1 MALFFNGALVV
12 KFKKALSVCLM
23 RTESLFY
30 LNKACLNPHAILNPY
45 GKIHILG
52 ESMEKTETTIFVDW
66 ENLLAD
72 LKAIQETDERLKE
85 SNFNFNNPEQL
96 LALIRSFL
104 ELEEE
109 LKRIYFYV
117 SEPFTEVEPRIKS
130 NKREELEEYKKNN
143 FKEYEGRVN
152 KSGIIQSFNHA
163 IAQQNQVK
171 LRVGRV
177 KFKFVY
183 KFEDKEVYN
192 GLEAKIFIPYLKL
205 RQKQVDALLAH
216 DITKLYCTKQG
227 GCILLFSRDTD
238 FVPVLEAAWEKG
250 FEVFIANI
258 QESPNSVPSDLKKS
272 CNVRERSVAEIVD
285 NLPKNQYTSK
295 KKNFSTNEPFNNPF
309 KDQLF

>member
-1 MALFFNGALVV
+1 M
-12 KFKKALSVCLM
+12 SVWWEQNLYFI
-23 RTESLFY
+23 LK
-30 LNKACLNPHAILNPY
+30 NKACLNPHAILNPY

-85 SNFNFNNPEQL
+85 PNFNFNNPDQL

-104 ELEEE
+104 EPEEE

-117 SEPFTEVEPRIKS
+117 SEPFTEVEPRIKG
-130 NKREELEEYKKNN
+130 NKNEELEEYKEKNP
-143 FKEYEGRVN
+143 KDYEERVN

-205 RQKQVDALLAH
+205 RQKQVDALLVH
-216 DITKLYCTKQG
+216 DITRLYCTKQG

-295 KKNFSTNEPFNNPF
+295 KKNFSPNEPFNNPF
-309 KDQLF
+309 KDQLFKKN

>member
-1 MALFFNGALVV
+1 MSAWWEQNLYFIL
-12 KFKKALSVCLM
+12 K
-23 RTESLFY
+23 
-30 LNKACLNPHAILNPY
+30 NKACLNPHAILNPY

-85 SNFNFNNPEQL
+85 PNFNFNNPDQL

-104 ELEEE
+104 EPEEK

-117 SEPFTEVEPRIKS
+117 SEPFTEVEPRIKG
-130 NKREELEEYKKNN
+130 NKNEELEEYKEKNP
-143 FKEYEGRVN
+143 KDYEERVN

-272 CNVRERSVAEIVD
+272 CNVRERSVADIVD

-295 KKNFSTNEPFNNPF
+295 KKNFSPNEPFNNPF
-309 KDQLF
+309 KDQLFKKN

>member
-1 MALFFNGALVV
+1 
-12 KFKKALSVCLM
+12 
-23 RTESLFY
+23 
-30 LNKACLNPHAILNPY
+30 
-45 GKIHILG
+45 
-52 ESMEKTETTIFVDW
+52 MEKTETTIFVDW

-85 SNFNFNNPEQL
+85 PNFSFNNPDQL

-104 ELEEE
+104 EPEEE

-117 SEPFTEVEPRIKS
+117 SDPFTEVEPRIKG
-130 NKREELEEYKKNN
+130 NKNEELEEYKKNN
-143 FKEYEGRVN
+143 FKEYEEKAN
-152 KSGIIQSFNHA
+152 KSGIMQTFNHK

-177 KFKFVY
+177 MFEFAY

-205 RQKQVDALLAH
+205 RQKQVDALLVH

-272 CNVRERSVAEIVD
+272 CNVRECSVAEIVD
-285 NLPKNQYTSK
+285 NLPKNQHTPK
-295 KKNFSTNEPFNNPF
+295 KKNFSPNEPFNNPF
-309 KDQLF
+309 KDQLFKKN

>member
-1 MALFFNGALVV
+1 
-12 KFKKALSVCLM
+12 M

-30 LNKACLNPHAILNPY
+30 LNKACLNPHAILSPY

-85 SNFNFNNPEQL
+85 PNFNFNNPDQL

-104 ELEEE
+104 EPEEE

-117 SEPFTEVEPRIKS
+117 SEPFTEVEPRIKG
-130 NKREELEEYKKNN
+130 NKNEELEEYKEKNP
-143 FKEYEGRVN
+143 KDYEERVN

-192 GLEAKIFIPYLKL
+192 GLEAEILIPYLKL

-258 QESPNSVPSDLKKS
+258 QESPNSVPSNLKKS
-272 CNVRERSVAEIVD
+272 CNVRERSVAEIVAK
-285 NLPKNQYTSK
+285 LPKNQHTPK
-295 KKNFSTNEPFNNPF
+295 KKNFSPNEPFNNPF
-309 KDQLF
+309 KDQLFKKS

>member
-1 MALFFNGALVV
+1 MGTEPLF
-12 KFKKALSVCLM
+12 
-23 RTESLFY
+23 SLK
-30 LNKACLNPHAILNPY
+30 NKACLDPHAIINPY
-45 GKIHILG
+45 GKVRILG
-52 ESMEKTETTIFVDW
+52 ENMEKTETTILVDW

-72 LKAIQETDERLKE
+72 LRAIQETDERFKE
-85 SNFNFNNPEQL
+85 SHFNFNNSEQL

-104 ELEEE
+104 EPEEE

-117 SEPFTEVEPRIKS
+117 SEPFTEAEPRIKG
-130 NKREELEEYKKNN
+130 KKNEKFEKYKEKN
-143 FKEYEGRVN
+143 PKEYEEKVN

-216 DITKLYCTKQG
+216 DITKLYCTKPL
-227 GCILLFSRDTD
+227 GCVVLFSKDTD

-272 CNVRERSVAEIVD
+272 CNVRERNVAEIVD
-285 NLPKNQYTSK
+285 NLPKNQHTPK
-295 KKNFSTNEPFNNPF
+295 KKNFSPNEPFNNPF
-309 KDQLF
+309 KDQLFKKS

>member
-1 MALFFNGALVV
+1 
-12 KFKKALSVCLM
+12 M

-72 LKAIQETDERLKE
+72 LKAIQETNERLKE
-85 SNFNFNNPEQL
+85 PNFNFNNPDQL

-104 ELEEE
+104 EPEEE

-117 SEPFTEVEPRIKS
+117 SEPFTEVEPRIKG
-130 NKREELEEYKKNN
+130 NKNEELEEYKEKNP
-143 FKEYEGRVN
+143 KDYEERVN

-205 RQKQVDALLAH
+205 RQKRVDALLAH

-238 FVPVLEAAWEKG
+238 FVPVLEATWEKG

-272 CNVRERSVAEIVD
+272 CNVRERSVADIVD

-295 KKNFSTNEPFNNPF
+295 KKNFSPNEPFNNPF
-309 KDQLF
+309 KDQLFKKN